1 MSRLKINAITGM
13 RKRMFVGFLSI
24 ILLLFFSG
32 MVSLFELGRV
42 SNDTEEILLA
52 SKSNVE
58 LAGEMISALN
68 EQNDAVICMSVIGDS
83 SDKYREACGRSIE
96 RLANAVRLTE
106 GRVDEGSS
114 VDSLVI
120 HANIL
125 NTMVTEY
132 LDGDVGLSDEYTSRD
147 WYVDSYKDEYLNV
160 VSHITGYMTG
170 AQSTLGPEVN
180 RLSRTAYRAVTPVF
194 ISLVVMLVVVL
205 MFYYFLSVYYIR
217 PVLRMNKSLG
227 DYLTFKVPFDVG
239 VTLRDELVELK
250 ERIMALISRMQ

>member
-1 MSRLKINAITGM
+1 
-13 RKRMFVGFLSI
+13 MFVGFLSI

-68 EQNDAVICMSVIGDS
+68 EQNDAIICMSVIGDGAERYRNACKTS
-83 SDKYREACGRSIE
+83 IARLSDAVG
-96 RLANAVRLTE
+96 LADLRI
-106 GRVDEGSS
+106 DGSA
-114 VDSLVI
+114 VDSLAI

-125 NTMVTEY
+125 NAMVTDY
-132 LDGDVGLSDEYTSRD
+132 LDDNLGLTEEYTSQD

-160 VSHITGYMTG
+160 AACITKYMTG
-170 AQSTLGPEVN
+170 AQSTLGPDVN

-205 MFYYFLSVYYIR
+205 MFYYFLSVYYVR

-227 DYLTFKVPFDVG
+227 DYLTYKVPFDVG

-250 ERIMALISRMQ
+250 ERILSLIARMQ

>member
-1 MSRLKINAITGM
+1 M

-68 EQNDAVICMSVIGDS
+68 EQNDAMICMSVIGDS
-83 SDKYREACGRSIE
+83 SESYRDACKRSIE
-96 RLANAVRLTE
+96 RLANAVRLAD
-106 GRVDEGSS
+106 GRVDDNSA
-114 VDSLVI
+114 VDSLVMRS
-120 HANIL
+120 NIL
-125 NTMVTEY
+125 NAMVTDY
-132 LDGDVGLSDEYTSRD
+132 LDGNLMLTDEYSSQD

-160 VSHITGYMTG
+160 ASHITSYMTG

-217 PVLRMNKSLG
+217 PILRMNKSLG

-239 VTLRDELVELK
+239 ITLRDELVELK
-250 ERIMALISRMQ
+250 ERIMALVSRMQ

>member
-1 MSRLKINAITGM
+1 M

-68 EQNDAVICMSVIGDS
+68 EQNDAMICMAVIGDV
-83 SDKYREACGRSIE
+83 SDKYREACKNSIE
-96 RLANAVRLTE
+96 RLSNAVRMAG
-106 GRVDEGSS
+106 GRVEESGA

-120 HANIL
+120 HSNII
-125 NTMVTEY
+125 NTMAIEY
-132 LDGDVGLSDEYTSRD
+132 LDGSLGLTEEYTSHD

-160 VSHITGYMTG
+160 ASQITDYMTG

-250 ERIMALISRMQ
+250 ERILALISRMQ

>member
-1 MSRLKINAITGM
+1 M

-24 ILLLFFSG
+24 VLLLFFSG

-68 EQNDAVICMSVIGDS
+68 EQNDAVICMSVIGDA
-83 SDKYREACGRSIE
+83 SDGYREACKRSIE
-96 RLANAVRLTE
+96 RLSNAVRLAD
-106 GRVDEGSS
+106 GRVDDSS
-114 VDSLVI
+114 AVDSLVI
-120 HANIL
+120 HSNIL
-125 NTMVTEY
+125 NTMVTDY
-132 LDGDVGLSDEYTSRD
+132 LDGNVMLTDEYSSQD

-160 VSHITGYMTG
+160 ASHITKYMTG

-194 ISLVVMLVVVL
+194 ISLVVMLVVML

-250 ERIMALISRMQ
+250 ERILALISRVQ

>member
-1 MSRLKINAITGM
+1 MSRFKLLTITGM

-83 SDKYREACGRSIE
+83 SDGYREACKRSIE
-96 RLANAVRLTE
+96 RLTSAVGLVEE
-106 GRVDEGSS
+106 GGI
-114 VDSLVI
+114 VDSLII
-120 HANIL
+120 HSNIL
-125 NTMVTEY
+125 NTMVTDYLEGNLMLTEEY
-132 LDGDVGLSDEYTSRD
+132 SSRD

-160 VSHITGYMTG
+160 ASHITKYMTG

-205 MFYYFLSVYYIR
+205 MFYYFLSVYYVR